1 MKWGI
6 NLKLF
11 VVVPDLKNDAEALKE
26 ARKLGDTLEMLGH
39 EPDSAF
45 MNSSVT
51 SNKHLLSLAIQSDA
65 LLLAKGWQTSLESV
79 FIVETAIEL
88 NIPMFILV
96 DGELRPR
103 FEIIGL
109 SGYARSGKDTVG
121 NFLIKKGYARATFG
135 DYIRKALYALNPYST
150 DGIRV
155 KEIIDRY
162 GWEECKKIDPE
173 IRVLLQRMGSDVGRS
188 LIDKDI
194 WVDLVLK
201 NIPDGSK
208 IVFTDCRFPN
218 EAAAIKNFGGEVWRV
233 SRDGFEPANKHIS
246 DIILDDWD
254 FDKTFLNNSSISEL
268 YKKIE
273 ESL

>member
-121 NFLIKKGYARATFG
+121 NFLIKKGYVRATFG

>member
-1 MKWGI
+1 VKWGI

-121 NFLIKKGYARATFG
+121 NFLIKKGYVRATFG